1 MRSGAAQVWVA
12 GQSSVPFVTSQQGR
26 SGSAPKVMAK
36 AGMGIVPVQRGL
48 VLSRQQVGSA
58 ALQITRQLP
67 GTCCAIP
74 FISPF
79 GVISVV

>member
-1 MRSGAAQVWVA
+1 MG
-12 GQSSVPFVTSQQGR
+12 
-26 SGSAPKVMAK
+26 K
-36 AGMGIVPVQRGL
+36 ARMGIVPMQCGP
-48 VLSRQQVGSA
+48 VLSLQQVESA
-58 ALQITRQLP
+58 ALQITQQLP